1 MTLASLWNFVAR
13 FTSRRRQE
21 PQQRL
26 PAPDVEQQDAAS
38 LLAAKAVSDDVET
51 LSNPPQAGPIVGEAA
66 KTVAAVDLAVR
77 PGAAQATDSAASAV
91 SRHDDVVAAESHIQ
105 TRLPA
110 RRAPPPRRGKNK
122 ADESVARRQ
131 LANAVTIT
139 PLAITLDAEIK
150 LLRSELIGK
159 LRLQNSQLKTML
171 ERFKC

>member
-1 MTLASLWNFVAR
+1 MASLWNFVAR

-26 PAPDVEQQDAAS
+26 PVPDVEQQDAAS

-51 LSNPPQAGPIVGEAA
+51 VSDPPQAGPIEGEAA
-66 KTVAAVDLAVR
+66 KAVAAVDLAVG
-77 PGAAQATDSAASAV
+77 PGAVQATGSAAPTV
-91 SRHDDVVAAESHIQ
+91 SRHDDVVAAEPDIQ

-110 RRAPPPRRGKNK
+110 GRALAPRRVKNK

-131 LANAVTIT
+131 LVNAVPVT
-139 PLAITLDAEIK
+139 PLAITLDDEIK
-150 LLRSELIGK
+150 LLRRELIGK